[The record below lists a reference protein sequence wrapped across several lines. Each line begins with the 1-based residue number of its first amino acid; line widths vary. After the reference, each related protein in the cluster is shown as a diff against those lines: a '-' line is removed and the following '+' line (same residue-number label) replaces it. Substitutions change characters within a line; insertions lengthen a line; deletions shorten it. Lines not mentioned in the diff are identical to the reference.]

1 MTELKSMGELA
12 STPPDDEKEAFYA
25 VIASID
31 AHYPSNWRDWLIHD
45 YSFDTLFGG
54 NHIPTA
60 VDMKIRFAIPTTD
73 LARAFYPSATTLSE
87 RAYRAI
93 RHKILEWP
101 LGRTLLYAPHSIVE
115 KIHAPSYEAFL
126 NTVRELKPKLV
137 KRPQASLELAENAPR
152 INLKP
157 TGRKRSCETPP
168 TASGCHSKRVAMSS
182 SSDIQEAPTQG
193 SNEHLLAAVLSQ
205 QTEMFNK
212 MMLMF
217 NQHQSGNSAQTPEKR
232 SFAQKSRMPKE
243 SLPPFRARIV
253 KVFDFAPTTTEK
265 APKIAKADP
274 KAVKYGLDCQK
285 LGQSGWSNVRYAELQ
300 QQFQATPVFSA
311 LKVNNVL
318 ATVTPNWKSTEIL
331 ERFDMTLGA
340 ISHGL
345 IKQRMIFQNLLD
357 SLPKEMKERVGNDFV
372 LADSDFRRTSDALIQ
387 YTCGR

>member
-1 MTELKSMGELA
+1 M
-12 STPPDDEKEAFYA
+12 
-25 VIASID
+25 
-31 AHYPSNWRDWLIHD
+31 
-45 YSFDTLFGG
+45 
-54 NHIPTA
+54 
-60 VDMKIRFAIPTTD
+60 
-73 LARAFYPSATTLSE
+73 
-87 RAYRAI
+87 
-93 RHKILEWP
+93 
-101 LGRTLLYAPHSIVE
+101 
-115 KIHAPSYEAFL
+115 
-126 NTVRELKPKLV
+126 
-137 KRPQASLELAENAPR
+137 
-152 INLKP
+152 
-157 TGRKRSCETPP
+157 
-168 TASGCHSKRVAMSS
+168 
-182 SSDIQEAPTQG
+182 
-193 SNEHLLAAVLSQ
+193 
-205 QTEMFNK
+205 
-212 MMLMF
+212 
-217 NQHQSGNSAQTPEKR
+217 
-232 SFAQKSRMPKE
+232 
-243 SLPPFRARIV
+243 

-387 YTCGR
+387 YTCGRRAEVFKNRRDAYKPRKATFRGILHDIPPSETQLFDEKALSEAIKEQGGVDKFFQKKTKAPRASSGTWDARKHLGYQPSQRPYTESRNRKDKPFRPARGQQKGRNDRPRRFPADSNGQAGKKWGGGRK